1 MRWKKKTSVPAFE
14 KPFMRLIDTHCHLHM
29 DPLAQDIEGVLARAA
44 EAGVE
49 DIVVPA
55 FDLESW
61 DVVRELGTRTGV
73 HYAIGLHP
81 WLASQVTAADTAT
94 VVNTRGIKPG
104 LFYRVRPNP
113 FSPANTFEPLTL
125 TEFRDRLAAALAESK
140 AVAIGEIGLDFT
152 IEKPT
157 AAGQLAILACQLELA
172 ADLNLPVILH
182 CRNGWEMLFAAL
194 QPFVGKVRGVL
205 HAYIRHPELAGPLL
219 KVGFYVSFGGGLT
232 QPRAKRARRSAE
244 ALPLDRILLETNA
257 PLTGL
262 DGIDPDQTEP
272 RDVRHVAETLAGI
285 RNTTVD
291 EVADAAS
298 DNAREFFRL

>member
-1 MRWKKKTSVPAFE
+1 
-14 KPFMRLIDTHCHLHM
+14 M
-29 DPLAQDIEGVLARAA
+29 DPLVRDIEGVLTRAA

-49 DIVVPA
+49 EIVVPA

-61 DVVRELGTRTGV
+61 DTVRELGTRAGV

-81 WLASQVTAADTAT
+81 WLANQVTAADTAT
-94 VVNTRGIKPG
+94 MVSTRGIKPG

-113 FSPANTFEPLTL
+113 FSPASSFEPLTL
-125 TEFRDRLAAALAESK
+125 TEFRDRLAAVLAESK

-152 IEKPT
+152 IEKPS
-157 AAGQLAILACQLELA
+157 AEGQLAVLACQLELA
-172 ADLNLPVILH
+172 VDFDLPVILH
-182 CRNGWEMLFAAL
+182 CRNGWEMLVASL
-194 QPFVGKVRGVL
+194 QPFAGRIRGVM
-205 HAYIRHPELAGPLL
+205 HAYIRNPELAAPFL

-262 DGIDPDQTEP
+262 DGIDPEQTEP
-272 RDVRHVAETLAGI
+272 RDVRQVAETLASI
-285 RNTTVD
+285 RNTTIN
-291 EVADAAS
+291 EIADAAT
-298 DNAREFFRL
+298 DNAREFFGL